1 MYTYQEISEQ
11 ANKMKET
18 YEILNKQKFKK
29 ESRDM
34 HYFIGCGTSFYLAIS
49 AAKYFQSVTG
59 QFASAVP
66 ASEIFLNPDVY
77 FTENKTY
84 KVVVISRSGTTSEA
98 VAALKF
104 INKQPN
110 TSSFAVTCFEESP
123 LAELAD
129 EVIALEHINEKSV
142 VMTQSFTNM
151 LYALQLYTTKLMDAK
166 EDWTELK
173 EIPRAV
179 GDLLLMQDSVKRFA
193 AELTYK
199 RFIYLGASYYNGLAK
214 EVTLKLKE
222 MTQTE
227 CESYSNLEFRHGP
240 ISIVDDKTV
249 VVVMSQK
256 QTEDLDQDLVK
267 DIQKLG
273 GKVLALGPY
282 SETFEAD
289 YTLTIG
295 QEISDRN
302 RLVLY
307 VPLLQ
312 YLAYYRALRLG
323 YDPDKPKN
331 LSQVVELNL

>member
-1 MYTYQEISEQ
+1 
-11 ANKMKET
+11 MKDT
-18 YEILNKQKFKK
+18 YEIINKQKFKK
-29 ESRDM
+29 ESVDM

-104 INKQPN
+104 INKKTN

-173 EIPRAV
+173 EIPRLV

-193 AELTYK
+193 AELTYR

-240 ISIVDDKTV
+240 ISIVDDRTV

-267 DIQKLG
+267 DIQRLG